1 MLAETDL
8 FALTLNIFWEKRFE
22 QRYSGA
28 QKKDIYIFNFLDF
41 MNLIFRVM
49 VKNIYILERGVFRIQ
64 LNICSGAIFR
74 KELTAFSRKPLTI
87 FAKKLHLRFLIGFS
101 LRFC

>member
-8 FALTLNIFWEKRFE
+8 FALTLNIFGEKRFE

-28 QKKDIYIFNFLDF
+28 QKKDMIYIFNFLDF
-41 MNLIFRVM
+41 MNLTFRVM
-49 VKNIYILERGVFRIQ
+49 IKNIYRGVFRIQ
-64 LNICSGAIFR
+64 LNICNGAIFR

-101 LRFC
+101 IRFC